1 MSNSLKKNHSKQK
14 IVIYIVLALLTFAV
28 YWQVDQFGFTTLD
41 DDIYVTENGHVQS
54 GISSDGVHWA
64 FSTTYAEFWHPLTW
78 LSLMFNYQLHG
89 LNAGGYH
96 LTNIVLHILST
107 LLLFSLF
114 HRMTGAVWKSIFI
127 ATFFA
132 LHPLRVESVAWIAER
147 KDALSMFF
155 GLAAIYAYVRYA
167 ESCRFFRYFICFI
180 LFAFALMSKPTM
192 VTLPFVLMLLDY
204 WPLQRWQKAMN
215 EQGKT
220 LKSAASLVWEKIPLI
235 FLTIVFSILT
245 FWAHNKGGMIAS
257 LEHLPFLVRVQ
268 NMVVSYVSYLG
279 KIFYPVDLAFFYPYP
294 YAFPLWKIL
303 TSCFILAVITS
314 TVIYTFKKYPFLFV
328 GWFWYLGTLVPVIG
342 LVKSANYAMADR
354 CTYLPSIGIAMIV
367 AWGIP
372 LLFPRVEI
380 RKKILFPAATAFLA
394 ILSVLT
400 WHQCGY
406 WKNSVVLC
414 RHALQVTKN
423 NYMVHNFLGLNYQE
437 RGQNQRAI
445 LDFNKAIYFK
455 PNYADAYSNRGNAYS
470 GLGQYQ
476 QAMDDFNKA
485 LRLNP
490 NSAKAYYNRGAFAFN
505 KLGEY
510 QRAIEDFNEA
520 IRLKPDLL
528 SAYEGQGAAYSKIG
542 QYQRAINYLNQ
553 AIHLKPNKAFAYGLR
568 GAAYLKQG
576 NKEQSCR
583 DVRKACTLGDC
594 KWLEWAQGYGY
605 CL

>member
-1 MSNSLKKNHSKQK
+1 MSNNLNTNHNKYK

-28 YWQVDQFGFTTLD
+28 YLQVNQFGFITLD

-54 GISSDGVHWA
+54 GISSDGVRWA

-78 LSLMFNYQLHG
+78 LSLMFDYQLYG

-96 LTNIVLHILST
+96 LTNVLLHILST

-114 HRMTGAVWKSIFI
+114 NRMTGAVWKSIFV
-127 ATFFA
+127 AAFFA
-132 LHPLRVESVAWIAER
+132 LHPLRAESVAWIAER
-147 KDALSMFF
+147 KDVLSMFF

-167 ESCRFFRYFICFI
+167 ERCGFIRYFICFI

-215 EQGKT
+215 EQGMT
-220 LKSAASLVWEKIPLI
+220 LKSAGGLIWEKMPLI
-235 FLTIVFSILT
+235 FLTIVFSVLT
-245 FWAHNKGGMIAS
+245 FWAHHQGGMIAS
-257 LEHLPFLVRVQ
+257 LERLPFLARVQ
-268 NMVVSYVSYLG
+268 NMVISYVSYLG

-303 TSCFILAVITS
+303 ASCLILIVVTCAV
-314 TVIYTFKKYPFLFV
+314 VYTLRKYPFLFV
-328 GWFWYLGTLVPVIG
+328 GWFWYLGTLIPVIG

-354 CTYLPSIGIAMIV
+354 FTYLSSIGISIML
-367 AWGIP
+367 AWGVP
-372 LLFPRVEI
+372 LLFPDENM
-380 RKKILFPAATAFLA
+380 RKKILFPAAIGFLA

-406 WKNSVVLC
+406 WKNSIALC

-445 LDFNKAIYFK
+445 QDFNKAIYYK

-476 QAMDDFNKA
+476 RAMDDFNRA
-485 LRLNP
+485 ILLNP
-490 NSAKAYYNRGAFAFN
+490 HSAKAYYNRGAFVFN
-505 KLGEY
+505 KLGQY
-510 QRAIEDFNEA
+510 QQAIADFNEA

-528 SAYEGQGAAYSKIG
+528 SAYEGQGAAYSKLG
-542 QYQRAINYLNQ
+542 QYQQ
-553 AIHLKPNKAFAYGLR
+553 AIDCLNEAIRLKPNKAFAYGLR

-583 DVRKACTLGDC
+583 DVRKACAFGDC
-594 KWLEWAQGYGY
+594 KWLEWAQSYGY
-605 CL
+605 CR